1 MKIFFVTVLITLTL
15 AMLIISIDM
24 VMGTKL
30 SGIVTKELNPFRVME
45 PAENIIILLFIL
57 YFSIKSVVNFFKKR
71 NENTKSSP

>member
-1 MKIFFVTVLITLTL
+1 MKIFFATVFIALTL

-24 VMGTKL
+24 IMGTKF
-30 SGIVTKELNPFRVME
+30 SGVVTKELNPFRVME
-45 PAENIIILLFIL
+45 PAEKIIILLFIL

>member
-1 MKIFFVTVLITLTL
+1 MKILLASVLITLTL
-15 AMLIISIDM
+15 VMLIISIDM
-24 VMGTKL
+24 IMGTKF

-57 YFSIKSVVNFFKKR
+57 YFFIKSVVNFFKKR

>member
-1 MKIFFVTVLITLTL
+1 MKIFFATVLITLTL
-15 AMLIISIDM
+15 AMLIISVDM
-24 VMGTKL
+24 VMGTKF

-57 YFSIKSVVNFFKKR
+57 YFFIKSVVYYFKKR